1 MMDILFLIIGLI
13 IGSIIGWLISKS
25 FSKNNSN
32 NDLNIQMDKIKS
44 LEIDISVANEKIKS
58 LNQQTEDFSN
68 SIKNEQNK
76 VIGLSSELASKN
88 TELDNFKNKYSEQ
101 KKELEDLNNKLKIE
115 FKNIANELL
124 EEKSKKFTEIN
135 KTGINEILKP
145 LSEKIKEFEK
155 RVEETYDK
163 ESKQR
168 FALEKEILK
177 LHELNQTISKEA
189 NNLTQAL
196 KGQSKTQGNWGEII
210 LESILEK
217 SGLRLNE
224 EYFVQQSHKNE
235 EGKRIQPDI
244 IVKYPGERYVVIDS
258 KVSLTAYE
266 RFCSTDIPN
275 EKEIALKEHLN
286 SIKNH
291 INELSSK
298 NYQEIHNIKSLD
310 FVMMFLPV
318 EPAYLIAIQKDS
330 ELWSY
335 AYEKRIVLISPTNL
349 IAALKLIVSLW
360 RQELQSK
367 HANEIAEQSGALLD
381 KFYSLLE
388 DIKDIGNKISSTQ
401 KAYDST
407 INKLKEGK
415 GNLINRAQK
424 IQELGAKNKKQL
436 PSEFSDNLDI

>member
-1 MMDILFLIIGLI
+1 
-13 IGSIIGWLISKS
+13 
-25 FSKNNSN
+25 
-32 NDLNIQMDKIKS
+32 MDKIKS